1 LEEYAFIDQVG
12 KILLFYTP
20 SCESTQDLVPA
31 CAAQAGGK
39 HPTALLTFH
48 QTRGRGQQDR
58 TWEAE
63 PGKNLAISVW
73 LPLKNPRPDTFP
85 LLNMALT
92 TAITKTIINIGISA
106 EIKWPNDLRC
116 RSAKLSGI
124 LMETHSDKSAGKF
137 LCIGIGVNVNQT
149 GFEQM
154 SQPATSL
161 KILTGKDYNLMD
173 LANAMLV
180 SLQTAFKAWEK
191 QPDNISFLNDFNDL
205 LEGRNQEC
213 LAETADGQAFR
224 CRLTG
229 VDVQGR
235 IVLETDNEI
244 KAMHHGTVRLKTCFS
259 NE

>member
-12 KILLFYTP
+12 KILLFYAP
-20 SCESTQDLVPA
+20 SCESTQTLVPA

-63 PGKNLAISVW
+63 PGKNLALSVW

-92 TAITKTIINIGISA
+92 TAIVKTLVNIGISV

-116 RSAKLSGI
+116 RGAKLSGI
-124 LMETHSDKSAGKF
+124 LMETHTDKSVGKF

-149 GFEQM
+149 DFDQLP
-154 SQPATSL
+154 QPATSL
-161 KILTGKDYNLMD
+161 KVITGKDYNLMD
-173 LANAMLV
+173 LAHALLTG
-180 SLQTAFKAWEK
+180 LQTAFKAWEK
-191 QPDNISFLNDFNDL
+191 QPDHLEFINKFNEL
-205 LEGRNQEC
+205 LEGRNQVW
-213 LAETADGQAFR
+213 LAETADGQSIR
-224 CRLTG
+224 GRLHG
-229 VDVQGR
+229 VDAQGR

-244 KAMHHGTVRLKTCFS
+244 KAMHHGTVRLKNCIS
-259 NE
+259 DQ

>member
-1 LEEYAFIDQVG
+1 MEEYAFINQVG
-12 KILLFYTP
+12 KILLFYSP
-20 SCESTQDLVPA
+20 SCESTQNLVPA

-39 HPTALLTFH
+39 HPAALLTFH

-58 TWEAE
+58 SWEAE
-63 PGKNLAISVW
+63 PGKNLALSVW
-73 LPLKNPRPDTFP
+73 LPLKNPKPDTFP

-92 TAITKTIINIGISA
+92 TAILKTLIKIGISA

-116 RSAKLSGI
+116 RGAKLSGI

-149 GFEQM
+149 DFKQM
-154 SQPATSL
+154 PQPATSL
-161 KILTGKDYNLMD
+161 KAITGKDYNLMD
-173 LANAMLV
+173 LAHALLMG
-180 SLQTAFKAWEK
+180 LQTAFNTWEK
-191 QPDNISFLNDFNDL
+191 QPDNISFLNEFNQL
-205 LEGRNQEC
+205 LEGRNQIWM
-213 LAETADGQAFR
+213 AETADGQAFR
-224 CRLTG
+224 GRLTG

>member
-1 LEEYAFIDQVG
+1 
-12 KILLFYTP
+12 
-20 SCESTQDLVPA
+20 
-31 CAAQAGGK
+31 
-39 HPTALLTFH
+39 
-48 QTRGRGQQDR
+48 
-58 TWEAE
+58 
-63 PGKNLAISVW
+63 
-73 LPLKNPRPDTFP
+73 
-85 LLNMALT
+85 
-92 TAITKTIINIGISA
+92 
-106 EIKWPNDLRC
+106 
-116 RSAKLSGI
+116 
-124 LMETHSDKSAGKF
+124 
-137 LCIGIGVNVNQT
+137 VNVNQT